1 MAPPPAREPSG
12 RAAAREAV
20 LAWFDANGP
29 AYPWRRRE
37 GDPYAVLVSEV
48 MLQQTQASRVVEA
61 FPAFLRRFPDVAALA
76 TASRASVL
84 RAWGALG
91 YHRRAVALHEASRS
105 IVREHGG
112 RVPADVATLLELP
125 GIGSYTAAAVASIA
139 YGVPVA
145 AIDTNARKVLARVA
159 AGRDPDD
166 VSATAIV
173 EASER
178 WLARDRPGDWN
189 QALMNLGRTI
199 CRPRP
204 RCDLCPFASVC
215 SYRTSGSR
223 GGGGL
228 RRRSQPAFEGSMRQ
242 LRGAVVRE
250 LRGRQ
255 RAATIAALA
264 RAVGEPE
271 GRIEEAVEALA
282 RDGVAERSGAGRVR
296 LPR

>member
-1 MAPPPAREPSG
+1 
-12 RAAAREAV
+12 
-20 LAWFDANGP
+20 
-29 AYPWRRRE
+29 
-37 GDPYAVLVSEV
+37 VLVSEV
-48 MLQQTQASRVVEA
+48 MLQQTQASRVVES
-61 FPAFLRRFPDVAALA
+61 FPTFLRRFPDVVALA

-91 YHRRAVALHEASRS
+91 YHRRAVALHEASRT

-125 GIGSYTAAAVASIA
+125 GIGPYTAAAVASIA

-159 AGRDPDD
+159 MGRDPDD
-166 VSATAIV
+166 VPATAIV
-173 EASER
+173 EAAER

-189 QALMNLGRTI
+189 QALMNLGRGI

-204 RCDLCPFASVC
+204 RCDVCPLAPAC
-215 SYRTSGSR
+215 RYRKSRRR
-223 GGGGL
+223 GGGVAPP
-228 RRRSQPAFEGSMRQ
+228 RTQQAFEGSMRQ

-250 LRGRQ
+250 LRRRQ
-255 RAATIAALA
+255 RPATVGALA

-271 GRIEEAVEALA
+271 SRIEDAVDALA
-282 RDGVAERSGAGRVR
+282 RDGVAERTGAGHVR